1 MIKNPTKSSVDQR
14 LMKAMYSKK
23 SSHKT
28 NKVILQKLIL
38 VLFLGGLFTAVKI
51 VGGVQSHSLALI
63 SDAAHLFADVIAFV
77 IAILSVWM
85 SNFPATNLH
94 SFGYHRAGI
103 IGAMV
108 SILILWVLNAFLVYY
123 AYERVKNPSLVN
135 IHANLMLYISCFGL
149 FVNLIMIYIL
159 RSNSCLARK
168 RTQRRTSPLS
178 PSGEVIPEPANADVS
193 YSENL
198 TKALLDKDLCSAEA
212 EARNQADENII
223 RRNPINSDRS
233 IIESVPG
240 DTVIIVHN
248 KTAGRQIREEEN
260 QINTCEEARK
270 MSKSKTLPD
279 KENINIRATVVHIIG
294 DIFQSVTV
302 IIASLVIW
310 KWPQE
315 ARLVDPILT
324 FVFAFIIF
332 VTSIKVIIDCVS
344 VLMEGAPRGFS
355 VHEFEEQL
363 KQIEGVVEIHDL
375 HVWCLGV
382 GQNAMSAHIFT
393 NLPLTGPV
401 LRKATAL
408 CRVHGIFHS
417 TIQVE
422 KTNDESHEDFINCKH
437 NVH

>member
-1 MIKNPTKSSVDQR
+1 
-14 LMKAMYSKK
+14 MK
-23 SSHKT
+23 
-28 NKVILQKLIL
+28 
-38 VLFLGGLFTAVKI
+38 
-51 VGGVQSHSLALI
+51 
-63 SDAAHLFADVIAFV
+63 
-77 IAILSVWM
+77 
-85 SNFPATNLH
+85 
-94 SFGYHRAGI
+94 
-103 IGAMV
+103 
-108 SILILWVLNAFLVYY
+108 
-123 AYERVKNPSLVN
+123 
-135 IHANLMLYISCFGL
+135 
-149 FVNLIMIYIL
+149 
-159 RSNSCLARK
+159 
-168 RTQRRTSPLS
+168 
-178 PSGEVIPEPANADVS
+178 
-193 YSENL
+193 
-198 TKALLDKDLCSAEA
+198 
-212 EARNQADENII
+212 
-223 RRNPINSDRS
+223 
-233 IIESVPG
+233 
-240 DTVIIVHN
+240 
-248 KTAGRQIREEEN
+248 
-260 QINTCEEARK
+260 
-270 MSKSKTLPD
+270 KSKTIPD
-279 KENINIRATVVHIIG
+279 KENINIRATVVHIVG

-310 KWPQE
+310 KWPEE

-324 FVFAFIIF
+324 FVFALIIF

-363 KQIEGVVEIHDL
+363 KQIEGVVGIHDL